1 MPPAVHTRHATTVSL
16 PSGDG
21 APPLPLPDRH
31 VRLSPFDAHWAALPP
46 VCHVFLFPA
55 PSPPLPFQDVARAF
69 RSSLATVLPAF
80 HPLAGEL
87 AYSPES
93 RAAVSIVLA
102 VDARVAFVEAET
114 ELEFARLLEEGPEH
128 EQDVVD
134 ALRQLVPDIRRDEL
148 PAPVMAAQV
157 TEFVGDGGGV
167 AVGVAVHHAA
177 VDGRGLWRFIEMW
190 AAAATAGV
198 LVQQGRVAGEPAPPV
213 HDRSLVR
220 FDGDEEVVAVFL
232 RQLTPDLPR
241 VSHLSKVVATQDPS
255 RECRPMLSRR
265 TFTLPASTVRRQKQR
280 LAAATGASS
289 RTPPSTFA
297 ALAAHAWVSLA
308 RASGFTDGAP
318 VFAAFLADCRAHVSP
333 PAPDGYAGNCVAPVM
348 ISLSGEE
355 LAGEDGPARA
365 FLAIR
370 EAVEEVRRDPLA
382 DCGRWIAKF
391 DDIPPGRTV
400 VLVGSPRFPA
410 YAVDFGF
417 GTPARVEKT
426 SLNHDGEIS
435 LLAGREAGSVQAS
448 VVISSDKMPAFREM
462 FGLDV

>member
-1 MPPAVHTRHATTVSL
+1 MPPAVRTRHTTTVSL
-16 PSGDG
+16 PSDDG
-21 APPLPLPDRH
+21 APLLPPPGRR
-31 VRLSPFDAHWAALPP
+31 VPLSPFDANWAALPP

-55 PSPPLPFQDVARAF
+55 PSSSPPLPFQDVAHALK
-69 RSSLATVLPAF
+69 SSLSVVLPAF

-87 AYSPES
+87 TYSPES
-93 RAAVSIVLA
+93 RTAVSIILA
-102 VDARVAFVEAET
+102 EDAYVAFVEAET
-114 ELEFARLLEEGPEH
+114 ELEFARLVEERAEH

-134 ALRQLVPDIRRDEL
+134 VLRQLVPDIRRHEL

-157 TEFVGDGGGV
+157 TEFVGGSGGI

-190 AAAATAGV
+190 AAAAG
-198 LVQQGRVAGEPAPPV
+198 VQQGRVAGEPAPPV

-241 VSHLSKVVATQDPS
+241 VSHLPKVVPTQDPS

-265 TFTLPASTVRRQKQR
+265 TFTLPASTVRRLKQR
-280 LAAATGASS
+280 LAAAAATGASS

-308 RASGFTDGAP
+308 RASGFTDGGP

-333 PAPDGYAGNCVAPVM
+333 PAPGSYAGNCVAPVM

-355 LAGEDGPARA
+355 VAGADGPARA

-462 FGLDV
+462 FAADV